1 MSMFMAYAKHEQEK
15 ENIIKTIVEQARM
28 GNMNFSLNVDDD
40 FSEQELK
47 EIQEEAMRRL
57 R

>member
-15 ENIIKTIVEQARM
+15 EDIINTIVEQARM
-28 GNMNFSLNVDDD
+28 GNMNFSLDVDDD

-47 EIQEEAMRRL
+47 EIQEEAMQRL
-57 R
+57 M